1 MKKTSKKQESMHQQV
16 DTPADLERMKEAI
29 KTKTMKK
36 LGKPPSFFK
45 VDAHHLW
52 DNKWRV
58 NVWVK
63 GVGTGEG
70 VVPSHEITDSFFV
83 EVSKDSNRMTSTPR
97 IVKKY

>member
-1 MKKTSKKQESMHQQV
+1 MKKTSKRSQPMHQHV
-16 DTPADLERMKEAI
+16 DEPVDLSVIQEAI
-29 KTKTMKK
+29 KTKTVKK

-63 GVGTGEG
+63 GIGTGEG
-70 VVPSHEITDSFFV
+70 VVPSYQITDSFFV